1 MSLCARLPDVLPP
14 PSPLLLDLRREL
26 KRIAVPANAPAMQ
39 AYMKSDMPCHGVS
52 ATALRAACRRVFSAH
67 PIASAR
73 AWRRDALA
81 LWNGATHR
89 EERYAAI
96 EWTGDRRADAFQTL
110 EALPMYEHMIV
121 TGAWWDTVDALAKVR
136 LGELLRR
143 APKKMRSR
151 MLAWS
156 RDENI
161 WKRRSAILC
170 QLAFKEDTD
179 LPLLYACIE
188 PSLEPNLRRGA
199 LRGRGLSATD
209 LFFLRKAIGW
219 ALRQYAWTDP
229 KEIAR
234 FVRARGN
241 ALSGLSRREALKNV
255 QGASAMTANVAPS
268 RSARKA

>member
-1 MSLCARLPDVLPP
+1 
-14 PSPLLLDLRREL
+14 
-26 KRIAVPANAPAMQ
+26 MQ
-39 AYMKSDMPCHGVS
+39 AYMKSDMPYHGVS
-52 ATALRAACRRVFSAH
+52 AAALRAACRKVFAAH
-67 PIASAR
+67 PITSSA

-81 LWNGATHR
+81 LWDGATHR

-96 EWTGDRRADAFQTL
+96 EWTGDRRARAFQTVETL
-110 EALPMYEHMIV
+110 SMYEHMIV
-121 TGAWWDTVDALAKVR
+121 TGAWWDTVDALAKLR

-143 APKKMRSR
+143 EPKRMRPK

-156 RDENI
+156 SGANI

-170 QLAFKEDTD
+170 QLGFKKDTD

-188 PSLEPNLRRGA
+188 PSLEPNLRRA
-199 LRGRGLSATD
+199 ELRGRDLSATD

-229 KEIAR
+229 KEVAR
-234 FVRARGN
+234 FVVSRGD

-255 QGASAMTANVAPS
+255 QGASAITAKLAPS

>member
-1 MSLCARLPDVLPP
+1 MRNDSWNVSDVA
-14 PSPLLLDLRREL
+14 LLLRLRREL
-26 KRIAVPANAPAMQ
+26 KRVAVAANAPAMQ
-39 AYMKSDMPCHGVS
+39 AYMKSAMPFHGVS
-52 ATALRAACRRVFSAH
+52 SAALRAACRRVFSAR
-67 PIASAR
+67 PLASAA

-81 LWNGATHR
+81 LWDGATHR

-96 EWTGDRRADAFQTL
+96 EWTGDLRARAFQTL
-110 EALPMYEHMIV
+110 GALPMYEHMIV
-121 TGAWWDTVDALAKVR
+121 TGAWWDTVDALAKLR

-143 APKKMRSR
+143 EPGKMRVR
-151 MLAWS
+151 MLVWS
-156 RDENI
+156 RGADI

-170 QLAFKEDTD
+170 QLGFKEETD
-179 LPLLYACIE
+179 LRFLYACIE
-188 PSLEPNLRRGA
+188 PSLEPNLGRGA
-199 LRGRGLSATD
+199 LRGRDLSATD

-234 FVRARGN
+234 FVTSRGD

-255 QGASAMTANVAPS
+255 QGASAITANVAPS

>member
-1 MSLCARLPDVLPP
+1 MPRQAS
-14 PSPLLLDLRREL
+14 LLLDLRRAL
-26 KRIAVPANAPAMQ
+26 KRVAVAANAPAMQ
-39 AYMKSDMPCHGVS
+39 AYMKSDMPYHGVS
-52 ATALRAACRRVFSAH
+52 AAALRTACRKVFAAH
-67 PIASAR
+67 PIASDGG
-73 AWRRDALA
+73 WRRDALA
-81 LWNGATHR
+81 LWDGATHR

-96 EWTGDRRADAFQTL
+96 EWTGDRRARAFQTL
-110 EALPMYEHMIV
+110 AALPMYEHMIV
-121 TGAWWDTVDALAKVR
+121 TGAWWDTVDALAKLR

-143 APKKMRSR
+143 EPAKMRPR

-156 RDENI
+156 RDANI

-170 QLAFKEDTD
+170 QLGFKGDTD

-188 PSLEPNLRRGA
+188 PSLEPNL
-199 LRGRGLSATD
+199 GRGTLRSRSLSATD

-229 KEIAR
+229 EETAR
-234 FVRARGN
+234 FVRSRKD

-255 QGASAMTANVAPS
+255 QGASAITANVAPS

>member
-1 MSLCARLPDVLPP
+1 VPTEA
-14 PSPLLLDLRREL
+14 PLLLRLRREL
-26 KRIAVPANAPAMQ
+26 KRVAVAANAPAMQ
-39 AYMKSDMPCHGVS
+39 AYMKSDMPYHGVS
-52 ATALRAACRRVFSAH
+52 AAARRDACRRVITAY

-73 AWRRDALA
+73 GWRRDALA
-81 LWNGATHR
+81 LWDGATHR

-96 EWTGDRRADAFQTL
+96 EWTSDWRARAFQTL
-110 EALPMYEHMIV
+110 EALPIYEHMIV
-121 TGAWWDTVDALAKVR
+121 TGAWWDTVDALAKLR

-143 APKKMRSR
+143 EPKKMRSR

-156 RDENI
+156 MDANI

-170 QLAFKEDTD
+170 QLGFKGDTD
-179 LPLLYACIE
+179 LPFLYACIE

-199 LRGRGLSATD
+199 LRGRSLSATD

-234 FVRARGN
+234 FVRSRGD
-241 ALSGLSRREALKNV
+241 ALSGLSRREALKNI
-255 QGASAMTANVAPS
+255 QGARAITANVAPS
-268 RSARKA
+268 RSARRA

>member
-1 MSLCARLPDVLPP
+1 VSDVA
-14 PSPLLLDLRREL
+14 LLLRLRREL
-26 KRIAVPANAPAMQ
+26 KRVAVAANAPAMQ
-39 AYMKSDMPCHGVS
+39 AYMKSDMPYHGVS
-52 ATALRAACRRVFSAH
+52 STALRAACRRVFAVH
-67 PIASAR
+67 PIASAA

-81 LWNGATHR
+81 LWDGATHR

-96 EWTGDRRADAFQTL
+96 EWTGDRRARAFQTL
-110 EALPMYEHMIV
+110 ETLPMYEHMIV
-121 TGAWWDTVDALAKVR
+121 TGAWWDTVDVLAKFR

-143 APKKMRSR
+143 EPKAMRAK

-156 RDENI
+156 RDANI

-170 QLAFKEDTD
+170 QLGFKKDTD

-188 PSLEPNLRRGA
+188 PSLEPNLGRGA
-199 LRGRGLSATD
+199 FKGRSLSPTD

-234 FVRARGN
+234 YVRSREN

-255 QGASAMTANVAPS
+255 QGASAITANVAPS

>member
-1 MSLCARLPDVLPP
+1 MPRQA
-14 PSPLLLDLRREL
+14 PLLLDLRCEL
-26 KRIAVPANAPAMQ
+26 KRVAVAANAPAMQ
-39 AYMKSDMPCHGVS
+39 AYMKSDMPYHGVS
-52 ATALRAACRRVFSAH
+52 AGPLRAACRRVFAGYR
-67 PIASAR
+67 IAFPA

-81 LWNGATHR
+81 LWDGATHR

-96 EWTGDRRADAFQTL
+96 EWTGDRRARAFQTL

-121 TGAWWDTVDALAKVR
+121 TGAWWDTVDALAKLR

-143 APKKMRSR
+143 EPNKMRVK

-156 RDENI
+156 LDANI

-170 QLAFKEDTD
+170 QLGLKADTD
-179 LPLLYACIE
+179 LPFLYACIE
-188 PSLEPNLRRGA
+188 PSLEPNLERRA
-199 LRGRGLSATD
+199 LRGRSLSATD

-229 KEIAR
+229 KENAR
-234 FVRARGN
+234 FVRSKGD

-255 QGASAMTANVAPS
+255 QGASAITANVAPS

>member
-1 MSLCARLPDVLPP
+1 MKGGRWAPPFCLECGTTARDLSDVPF
-14 PSPLLLDLRREL
+14 LLRVRRAL
-26 KRIAVPANAPAMQ
+26 KRVAVAANAPAMQ
-39 AYMKSDMPCHGVS
+39 AYMKSDMPYHGVS
-52 ATALRAACRRVFSAH
+52 AVALRAACRKVFAARPITSAE
-67 PIASAR
+67 

-81 LWNGATHR
+81 LWDGATHR

-96 EWTGDRRADAFQTL
+96 EWTGDRRARPFQTL

-121 TGAWWDTVDALAKVR
+121 TGAWWDTVDALAKLR

-143 APKKMRSR
+143 EPRRMRSR

-156 RDENI
+156 RDSNI
-161 WKRRSAILC
+161 WKKRAAILC
-170 QLAFKEDTD
+170 QLGFKKDTD

-188 PSLEPNLRRGA
+188 PSLEPNLRRVA
-199 LRGRGLSATD
+199 LRGRELSATE

-234 FVRARGN
+234 YVGSRWD

-255 QGASAMTANVAPS
+255 
-268 RSARKA
+268 